1 MMIYYFSRQNSIFL
15 PFNGSFVISVV
26 VYGGADLFSILADT
40 TAPVWNAANV
50 KQFNTNLITLVSNSF
65 FQKAVNSTLGVMF
78 SGNWG
83 GDNGQKI
90 FGDDGS
96 LKTNFYGATANGD
109 DMTFGNKV
117 MRTLGLASVVYTLGT
132 APAKIGF
139 NDGVMGITHV
149 GADGKDVL
157 GV

>member
-1 MMIYYFSRQNSIFL
+1 MMMPANFTAVNSE
-15 PFNGSFVISVV
+15 V

-40 TAPVWNAANV
+40 TAPVWGAANV
-50 KQFNTNLITLVSNSF
+50 KQFNTNLITLISNSF
-65 FQKAVNSTLGVMF
+65 FQKTVNSTLGVMF

-83 GDNGQKI
+83 DDNKI
-90 FGDDGS
+90 FGDEGS
-96 LKTNFYGATANGD
+96 LKKNFYADVNGD

-139 NDGVMGITHV
+139 NDGVMGITD
-149 GADGKDVL
+149 AAGKL

>member
-1 MMIYYFSRQNSIFL
+1 MMMPANFTAVNSE
-15 PFNGSFVISVV
+15 V
-26 VYGGADLFSILADT
+26 VYGGADLLSVLADT
-40 TAPVWNAANV
+40 TAPIWNASNV
-50 KQFNTNLITLVSNSF
+50 KKFNTNVITLISNSF
-65 FQKAVNSTLGVMF
+65 FASTVANTLGVMF

-83 GDNGQKI
+83 KDNKI
-90 FGDDGS
+90 LGEDGS
-96 LKTNFYGATANGD
+96 INQKMFGLWDVTDPKNPVRTD

-139 NDGVMGITHV
+139 NDGVMGITDAA
-149 GADGKDVL
+149 GNL

>member
-1 MMIYYFSRQNSIFL
+1 MMMPANFTAVNSE
-15 PFNGSFVISVV
+15 V

-50 KQFNTNLITLVSNSF
+50 KKFNTNLITLISNSF
-65 FQKAVNSTLGVMF
+65 FQKTVNSTLGVMF
-78 SGNWG
+78 GGNWG
-83 GDNGQKI
+83 GDNGKKI

-96 LKTNFYGATANGD
+96 LKENIYGDINGNE
-109 DMTFGNKV
+109 MTFGNKV

-139 NDGVMGITHV
+139 NDAVSGITHV

>member
-1 MMIYYFSRQNSIFL
+1 MMMPANFTAVNSE
-15 PFNGSFVISVV
+15 V

-40 TAPVWNAANV
+40 TAPVWGAANV
-50 KQFNTNLITLVSNSF
+50 KQFNTNLITLISNSF
-65 FQKAVNSTLGVMF
+65 FQKTVNSTLGVMF

-83 GDNGQKI
+83 DDNKI
-90 FGDDGS
+90 FGDNGA
-96 LKTNFYGATANGD
+96 LKKNIYGDVNGD

-139 NDGVMGITHV
+139 NDGVMGITDAA
-149 GADGKDVL
+149 GNL